1 MVSGRWRIYL
11 IDHYDEK
18 RKAKALDMALCLFEI
33 KNNVWRQ
40 FKNQNYD
47 PYPML
52 EAINEC
58 FEEHHIDIEDL
69 LE

>member
-1 MVSGRWRIYL
+1 M

-18 RKAKALDMALCLFEI
+18 RKAKALDMALCLFKI

-40 FKNQNYD
+40 FKHQDYD
-47 PYPML
+47 PYPMM

-58 FEEHHIDIEDL
+58 FEYYHIDIDDL